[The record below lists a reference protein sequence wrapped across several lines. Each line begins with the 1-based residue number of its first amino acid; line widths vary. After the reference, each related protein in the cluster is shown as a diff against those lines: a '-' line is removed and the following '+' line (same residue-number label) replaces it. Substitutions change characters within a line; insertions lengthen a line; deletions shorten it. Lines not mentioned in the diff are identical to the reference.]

1 MITTNPTMRDN
12 ILLVDHLLVVQLQG
26 SEVLPCLRELALLHA
41 LAHEPEESKKW
52 GRGVELTWVV
62 EPKLTKSTEV
72 QINSPV
78 NESPLGIHQVKLV
91 VKSEMIEVG
100 YQMIFEFKKRLKYLN
115 LLNHLEHFR
124 PQDSI
129 KHINQKVK
137 TLVPPCPSLH
147 DRRGVG
153 EAANRPGG
161 QWTCINY
168 SSVFW
173 KNYFNS

>member
-1 MITTNPTMRDN
+1 M
-12 ILLVDHLLVVQLQG
+12 
-26 SEVLPCLRELALLHA
+26 
-41 LAHEPEESKKW
+41 
-52 GRGVELTWVV
+52 TWVV

-91 VKSEMIEVG
+91 VKSEMIVG
-100 YQMIFEFKKRLKYLN
+100 YQMNFEFQKRLKYLN

-124 PQDSI
+124 PQDRI
-129 KHINQKVK
+129 KHIIQKVK

-161 QWTCINY
+161 QWTCINF
-168 SSVFW
+168 SSVFCF
-173 KNYFNS
+173 YFLCLCTFARSPPGTTVGGW

>member
-1 MITTNPTMRDN
+1 M
-12 ILLVDHLLVVQLQG
+12 
-26 SEVLPCLRELALLHA
+26 
-41 LAHEPEESKKW
+41 
-52 GRGVELTWVV
+52 TWVV

-100 YQMIFEFKKRLKYLN
+100 YQMIFEFKKRIKYLN

-129 KHINQKVK
+129 KHINQKVR

-153 EAANRPGG
+153 ETANRPGG
-161 QWTCINY
+161 NLLR
-168 SSVFW
+168 SVPHI
-173 KNYFNS
+173 YFGLKIKSYQYLGHYRRFRFIHGSY